1 MDYIFVQFDGW
12 MFQQIIGIPM
22 GINCAPLLADLFLH
36 TYEANFL
43 QGLLKNCYLIK
54 PRNHLLLKCWP
65 QGIRPSRLALNKYFA
80 IAESDKFS
88 RCKWNIYL
96 FKKTNRYM
104 IIKHFASEVF
114 SVCFII
120 EKSREK
126 RKGDISCSSIN
137 RWLYNESYKCLV
149 WSQKRSEKL
158 DRFQMIVNAFAKRF
172 KMYQSCVGYLRL
184 GIFIKRK

>member
-1 MDYIFVQFDGW
+1 
-12 MFQQIIGIPM
+12 
-22 GINCAPLLADLFLH
+22 
-36 TYEANFL
+36 
-43 QGLLKNCYLIK
+43 
-54 PRNHLLLKCWP
+54 
-65 QGIRPSRLALNKYFA
+65 
-80 IAESDKFS
+80 
-88 RCKWNIYL
+88 L

>member
-1 MDYIFVQFDGW
+1 
-12 MFQQIIGIPM
+12 M

-36 TYEANFL
+36 TYEAYFL

-54 PRNHLLLKCWP
+54 PLNHLLLKCWR

-88 RCKWNIYL
+88 RCKWNLYL

-126 RKGDISCSSIN
+126 RKGDISCSSTN
-137 RWLYNESYKCLV
+137 RWLYNESYKYLV

-158 DRFQMIVNAFAKRF
+158 DRFQMIVHAFAKRS